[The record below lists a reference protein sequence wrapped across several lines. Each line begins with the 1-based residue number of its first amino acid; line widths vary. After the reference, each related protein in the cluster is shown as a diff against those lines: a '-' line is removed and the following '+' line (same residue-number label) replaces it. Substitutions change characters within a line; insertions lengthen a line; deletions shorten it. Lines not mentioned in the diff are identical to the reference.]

1 MIQKIIKILVNP
13 LIIIEK
19 IRIYLE
25 KKKYNANIFLDK
37 QNKIFSELNL
47 SRKEGYEKYQKIIST
62 YSFINDEM
70 SSEHQVFFSSLSM
83 SKEFDIKDILEIGTW
98 DAKNSFLL
106 SVLFKDSNIDTI
118 DLKKDH
124 KIFTDFYNRSHKL
137 DKFIKERD
145 EIIKKE
151 KRINFQ
157 ELNSLRLYNHPKK
170 YDLIWI
176 DGAHGYPVVC
186 MDIINSLKILNS
198 NGIIMCDDVF
208 INQIK
213 SDGIYQSVAT
223 FETLQ
228 ELKNENIIDYKLIY
242 KRLTKEHNFSE
253 KSRKYVAVVRLK

>member
-1 MIQKIIKILVNP
+1 M
-13 LIIIEK
+13 
-19 IRIYLE
+19 
-25 KKKYNANIFLDK
+25 
-37 QNKIFSELNL
+37 
-47 SRKEGYEKYQKIIST
+47 
-62 YSFINDEM
+62 
-70 SSEHQVFFSSLSM
+70 
-83 SKEFDIKDILEIGTW
+83 
-98 DAKNSFLL
+98 
-106 SVLFKDSNIDTI
+106 FKDSNIDTI

-137 DKFIKERD
+137 GKFIKERD

-186 MDIINSLKILNS
+186 MDIINSLKILNF

-223 FETLQ
+223 YETLQ